1 MHEHRGKKKKLDLY
15 EFMVRFPGSAADV
28 LRLTLLSPHVH
39 GYAGEKNTWV
49 SHMSKAATASIIT
62 LPAIYTYKHVQ
73 WLDSSREWF
82 GSYWP
87 LIDTSIYSAFTLLQK
102 ELIIFLLCLSYSHL
116 LVIQVGSRCM
126 VSFFISETQTEPHY
140 LFIFCHRVA
149 YYFLDCSLSVSLF
162 ISFAGREVTRSYCA
176 VLLSPRWRDS
186 EPAGSHSI
194 RLIRDRVTPA
204 MPRGCN

>member
-1 MHEHRGKKKKLDLY
+1 MDMR
-15 EFMVRFPGSAADV
+15 VRK
-28 LRLTLLSPHVH
+28 TLGYHICQKQPQPALSPCQQF
-39 GYAGEKNTWV
+39 
-49 SHMSKAATASIIT
+49 T
-62 LPAIYTYKHVQ
+62 LTSMCSDLIRVG
-73 WLDSSREWF
+73 EWF
-82 GSYWP
+82 GAYWP

-149 YYFLDCSLSVSLF
+149 YYSLDCSLSVSLF